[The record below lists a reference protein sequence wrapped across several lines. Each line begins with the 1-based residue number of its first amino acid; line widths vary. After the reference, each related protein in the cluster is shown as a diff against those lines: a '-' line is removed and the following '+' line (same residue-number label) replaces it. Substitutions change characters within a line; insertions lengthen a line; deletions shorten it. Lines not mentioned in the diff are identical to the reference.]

1 MVAKCPVIPLQFAMS
16 ILQKIIER
24 KRERLH
30 SLKAKISLSEI
41 KSMASGI
48 EKQEDFK
55 ASVKRANGRM
65 RLIAEIKKASPL
77 QGIIRKDFDPLIIA
91 SVYDKKNVD
100 AISVLTEEDYFQG
113 KLEYV
118 ERIKRITTKP
128 ILRKDFI
135 FDEYQIYESKAYRAD
150 AILLIASILDRNQA
164 ADCLYLSNEIGLSVL
179 FEVHDFRELEMA
191 LFINADIIGI
201 NNRNLKTLSVDFN
214 TTLKLKN
221 EIPPHKIIVSESGIK
236 TREDV
241 LKLEDAGVD
250 AILVGTVFME
260 AGDIERKIDELL
272 GLQKV

>member
-1 MVAKCPVIPLQFAMS
+1 MS

-24 KRERLH
+24 KRKKLYF
-30 SLKAKISLSEI
+30 LKARISLSEI

-48 EKQEDFK
+48 EKLKDFEV
-55 ASVKRANGRM
+55 AVKRANSRI
-65 RLIAEIKKASPL
+65 RLIAEIKKASPS

-100 AISVLTEEDYFQG
+100 AMSVLTEEDYFQG

-118 ERIKRITTKP
+118 EMVNGITTKP

-164 ADCLYLSNEIGLSVL
+164 AEYLHLANELGLSVL
-179 FEVHDFRELEMA
+179 FEVHDFKELEMA
-191 LFINADIIGI
+191 LMIDADIIGI
-201 NNRNLKTLSVDFN
+201 NNRDLKTLHVDFN
-214 TTLKLKN
+214 TTLNLKI

-236 TREDV
+236 TRDDV
-241 LKLEDAGVD
+241 LKLEDAGID

-260 AGDIERKIDELL
+260 ADDMEIRIDELQ
-272 GLQKV
+272 GIKRA

>member
-1 MVAKCPVIPLQFAMS
+1 MS
-16 ILQKIIER
+16 ILQKIVER
-24 KRERLH
+24 KRERLN
-30 SLKAKISLSEI
+30 SLKARISLSKI
-41 KSMASGI
+41 KSMASRI
-48 EKQEDFK
+48 EKLDDFQ
-55 ASVKRANGRM
+55 AAVKRVNGRM

-77 QGIIRKDFDPLIIA
+77 RGSIRKDFDPLIIA

-118 ERIKRITTKP
+118 ERVKRITTKP

-150 AILLIASILDRNQA
+150 AILLVASILDRNQA
-164 ADCLYLSNEIGLSVL
+164 ADYLHLSNELGLSVL
-179 FEVHDFRELEMA
+179 FEVHDFRELETA
-191 LFINADIIGI
+191 LVINADIIGI
-201 NNRNLKTLSVDFN
+201 NNRNLKTLDVDFN

-221 EIPPHKIIVSESGIK
+221 EIPPHKVIVSESGIK
-236 TREDV
+236 TRIDV

-260 AGDIERKIDELL
+260 AGDIEKKIDELL
-272 GLQKV
+272 GMQKV